1 MRRYYRWGLAAV
13 GIIGLLAVSWWLVT
27 RPYSAIREVREE
39 FGITLPITAKLCDSV
54 GSYSPSPDGESTGS
68 MVRVFQ
74 LTEGQLLEAKRTALA
89 HQWRELP
96 LPDRS
101 IQQVFEAENAE
112 QAKLIP
118 WTVKEGLYM
127 VKPTRDAGSNRV
139 YGDENV
145 RAYLAERDSAGDV
158 TSLCLGMLDTAENK
172 LYLIKF
178 DM

>member
-1 MRRYYRWGLAAV
+1 
-13 GIIGLLAVSWWLVT
+13 
-27 RPYSAIREVREE
+27 
-39 FGITLPITAKLCDSV
+39 
-54 GSYSPSPDGESTGS
+54 
-68 MVRVFQ
+68 
-74 LTEGQLLEAKRTALA
+74 
-89 HQWRELP
+89 
-96 LPDRS
+96 
-101 IQQVFEAENAE
+101 
-112 QAKLIP
+112 
-118 WTVKEGLYM
+118 M

>member
-1 MRRYYRWGLAAV
+1 MHRYYRWGLAAV
-13 GIIGLLAVSWWLVT
+13 GIIGLLAVGLWLVT

-39 FGITLPITAKLCDSV
+39 FGITLPITAKLCDSA
-54 GSYSPSPDGESTGS
+54 GDYFTSADGDRTGS

-89 HQWRELP
+89 HHWRELP

-118 WTVKEGLYM
+118 WTITEGLYM
-127 VKPTRDAGSNRV
+127 VKPTCDAGANRV
-139 YGDENV
+139 YGDESV
-145 RAYLAERDSAGDV
+145 QAYLAERDRAGRYHQLVSGDAGYGRKQA
-158 TSLCLGMLDTAENK
+158 LPDQ
-172 LYLIKF
+172 I
-178 DM
+178 

>member
-112 QAKLIP
+112 QAKLDP
-118 WTVKEGLYM
+118 VDGQRGALHGQADQGRW
-127 VKPTRDAGSNRV
+127 
-139 YGDENV
+139 
-145 RAYLAERDSAGDV
+145 
-158 TSLCLGMLDTAENK
+158 
-172 LYLIKF
+172 F
-178 DM
+178 